1 MTSALRLRLRHAAT
15 ALAVATC
22 GFAAQAATS
31 DADSA
36 RADVVGQLPLRTA
49 CPSVDDAALA
59 DDLVAAWSA
68 AGKPSSVVVTF
79 KVQGHH
85 VYDVAPGTDSPRTFH
100 AIRHVVHQLACDGG
114 DDQAHGVR
122 FVIRFV
128 DGERDMPAM
137 AIRDDDAP
145 GR

>member
-1 MTSALRLRLRHAAT
+1 MTPALRHAAA

-22 GFAAQAATS
+22 GVAAHAAPL
-31 DADSA
+31 DADNA
-36 RADVVGQLPLRTA
+36 RVDVVGQLPLRTA
-49 CPSVDDAALA
+49 CPSADDASLA
-59 DDLVAAWSA
+59 DDLAPAWSA
-68 AGKPSSVVVTF
+68 AGKPSTVAVAF

-85 VYDVAPGTDSPRTFH
+85 VYDVVPGTPSPGTFH

-114 DDQAHGVR
+114 DDRAHGVR

-128 DGERDMPAM
+128 DGERDAPVV